1 MATRSVREAPGRR
14 AVPWPSALGL
24 LLGLALITAG
34 AAYPPFVRA
43 DEPSAAPTLEELG
56 LPRIASVAQGL
67 THGCLLG
74 DDGSVW
80 CWGSNHYGE
89 LGTGG
94 TSDTYSPVPVRV
106 DGIPD
111 RVRQIEANETTT
123 CALTE
128 VGGVWCWGE
137 NTDGELGDGTTEN
150 RSVPA
155 PVTGLGSGVVAL
167 AEGDFTNF
175 RCAVLD
181 DGSAACWGENYTGQ
195 LGDGTTD
202 KRLSPVR
209 VSVIDDR
216 LVAIATTLQ
225 TTCALTAAGAVRCG
239 GWLWSDPTGKA
250 EEDAAAGRAALTPR
264 GLGAGVTDL
273 SIAGETACVVV
284 TGGEVRC
291 WRWREPDNELASG
304 PWSPGPVPAAVTG
317 LPEGIETI
325 HVSHYG
331 WSGASAEGLLTADW
345 ACATRGGDAWCWGG
359 NAAGQLGDGTTT
371 DRPQPVKVQT
381 DDITELSVEWGTA
394 LALLGDGSLVTW
406 GNDDPA
412 ARSPFGFPFQPA
424 PPTTGYRP
432 PDTLVPTITTQIP
445 TPADISTDPPVVGAN
460 LLLAAFA
467 MILFTIS
474 TEILNR
480 NLGQLDPVMVR
491 RFRPI
496 GWVNRTRVRL
506 DAALPG
512 RLAGKGHTRLANGLR
527 LVGIVAFYGVVF
539 ALLDPTWDPLS
550 VTGVWLVVIM
560 AVSFGLVGLSGDIA
574 AWAAAR
580 RWGVASDLSVK
591 PGSLVIAVG
600 STLFTRVLVLVP
612 GVMIGSPEA
621 LDIDAE
627 HTDRRRLGGL
637 AGVGLGTVLVIG
649 LLAWL
654 TTLATTALQ
663 GGGGVMDDLAGG
675 LGAFLLL
682 VFAAAVQNG
691 FVQLLS
697 LRESAGLALRRTHR
711 IPWAI
716 ALLVV
721 TFLFW
726 HTLVNP
732 RGDLAE
738 AIGSTNVQAFLITVG
753 IVFAAAVIVGV
764 VSMVTRRRVAA
775 GAESIEP
782 PAITVQP
789 ITAPE
794 HSGGAAV
801 VAAVS
806 SSAPSTAPAAE
817 PIAPGVPVAPAA
829 WSEPVPA
836 PPVGAPSAEPTPQAG
851 WLQPAAANPITIQ
864 APQPQAARRAIGTC
878 EAMPVTTR
886 QWIGMHLAIVAVV
899 GASLWAFAVSID
911 LFMKTSAFSNQIS
924 DEMQLF
930 LRTWSYA
937 YRVGNPPAIGY
948 AFPPITLWVG
958 FAMLWFGT
966 VNMAVWPATAV
977 RSARGRVQ
985 SRWRWFS
992 RSEARSAR
1000 DAGRNAARQLHER
1013 GRAGLFKGGN
1023 VRLGIGLAGGILV
1036 LVTALLGPTSVAT
1049 SGVSVQDVERGL
1061 LPTVCLVG
1069 SLIALLGL
1077 VLSFPY
1083 GPRERLIIDVSGN
1096 VTSAAEVVAP
1106 PAVPPPLQGP
1116 TTSAEPVWRPPVAAP
1131 QPVAVEPQPVA
1142 VEPQPVAVGASVA
1155 VVETAPAVPPQ
1166 PPRPVAP
1173 PVTIMP
1179 PPPPPAPFAPAM
1191 AFCPGCGTRRIEG
1204 ARFCIAC
1211 GAAFDAIARRS

>member
-1 MATRSVREAPGRR
+1 VATRSVREAPGRR
-14 AVPWPSALGL
+14 AVPWPAALGL
-24 LLGLALITAG
+24 LLGLALITAA
-34 AAYPPFVRA
+34 AAYPPFILA
-43 DEPSAAPTLEELG
+43 DEPSSAPTLEELG

-111 RVRQIEANETTT
+111 RVRQIEADETST

-137 NTDGELGDGTTEN
+137 NTNGEVGDGTTEN
-150 RSVPA
+150 RSVPT
-155 PVTGLGSGVVAL
+155 PVTGLGSGVAAL
-167 AEGDFTNF
+167 AEGEFTNY

-202 KRLSPVR
+202 KRLRPVR

-225 TTCALTAAGAVRCG
+225 TTCALTDAGAVRCW

-250 EEDAAAGRAALTPR
+250 EEEAAADRAALTPR

-273 SIAGETACVVV
+273 SIAGETACVVM
-284 TGGEVRC
+284 TGGQARC
-291 WRWREPDNELASG
+291 WRWREPDNDLASQ
-304 PWSPGPVPAAVTG
+304 PWSPGPIPAAVAG

-325 HVSHYG
+325 HVSHHA
-331 WSGASAEGLLTADW
+331 WSDASAEGLLTAAW

-371 DRPQPVKVQT
+371 DRPQPVEVQT

-412 ARSPFGFPFQPA
+412 PRSPFSFPFQPA

-480 NLGQLDPVMVR
+480 NLGQLDPVLVR

-496 GWVNRTRVRL
+496 DWVDRARVRL

-512 RLAGKGHTRLANGLR
+512 RFAGKGHTRLANGLR

-539 ALLDPTWDPLS
+539 ALLDPTWDPMS
-550 VTGVWLVVIM
+550 ITGVWLVVIM

-574 AWAAAR
+574 AWVAAR
-580 RWGVASDLSVK
+580 RWGIASDLAVK
-591 PGSLVIAVG
+591 PGSLVTAVG
-600 STLFTRVLVLVP
+600 STLFTRALVLVP

-637 AGVGLGTVLVIG
+637 AGVGLGTVLIIG

-663 GGGGVMDDLAGG
+663 GGGEIMDDLAGG

-764 VSMVTRRRVAA
+764 ASMVTRRTVAA

-789 ITAPE
+789 IPAP
-794 HSGGAAV
+794 V
-801 VAAVS
+801 
-806 SSAPSTAPAAE
+806 AE
-817 PIAPGVPVAPAA
+817 PIAPGVPVAPVA
-829 WSEPVPA
+829 WSEPVPVPA
-836 PPVGAPSAEPTPQAG
+836 PPLGAPPPAPPAPRSSGIPIGSPAT
-851 WLQPAAANPITIQ
+851 LQPSPVPPT
-864 APQPQAARRAIGTC
+864 GTY
-878 EAMPVTTR
+878 EATAVTRR
-886 QWIGMHLAIVAVV
+886 QWVGIHLAVLSLAVMGVWAFVASLELLTGVYGSARA
-899 GASLWAFAVSID
+899 GAS
-911 LFMKTSAFSNQIS
+911 
-924 DEMQLF
+924 EMQLF
-930 LRTWSYA
+930 LTTWSFVHRDTY
-937 YRVGNPPAIGY
+937 PPVIGY
-948 AFPPITLWVG
+948 AFPPVTLWIGLAALFVG
-958 FAMLWFGT
+958 TSGMT
-966 VNMAVWPATAV
+966 VQPVDAIRRAGAGMV
-977 RSARGRVQ
+977 RRRRLISIA
-985 SRWRWFS
+985 SR
-992 RSEARSAR
+992 ADR
-1000 DAGRNAARQLHER
+1000 DAGRNLVRRLHER
-1013 GRAGLFKGGN
+1013 GRAGLFSGGR
-1023 VRLGIGLAGGILV
+1023 VRLCIGIVGAGLV
-1036 LVTALLGPTSVAT
+1036 LVTALFGPTSLAV
-1049 SGVSVQDVERGL
+1049 SGVSIRDVERGL

-1069 SLIALLGL
+1069 SLIALFGL

-1083 GPRERLIIDVSGN
+1083 GPRERVIIDASGN
-1096 VTSAAEVVAP
+1096 VTSGAGAVVP
-1106 PAVPPPLQGP
+1106 PAVPPPLQS
-1116 TTSAEPVWRPPVAAP
+1116 TTPSAEPVWRPPVTAPPQVTVAAPAVAVPAPAVAVSP
-1131 QPVAVEPQPVA
+1131 QPVAVSPHPIV
-1142 VEPQPVAVGASVA
+1142 VGASVA
-1155 VVETAPAVPPQ
+1155 VVEPAPAIAPQ
-1166 PPRPVAP
+1166 PPRRVAP
-1173 PVTIMP
+1173 PVTDIP
-1179 PPPPPAPFAPAM
+1179 PPPPPPPGAPAM

-1211 GAAFDAIARRS
+1211 SVAFDAFARRS